1 MREMGNWREYF
12 IERLASDREA
22 AIDYLQLTLEEYQT
36 DGDLP
41 FFLKGLRTFIES
53 QGGVSE
59 LSKRTGIDAE
69 TLLYILS
76 GEDAPRLDMLRTML
90 NTFECRLIRKG
101 NSKSKGITLKN
112 LTDEQINMFVWGSE
126 SFFATSLFAEEKFNN
141 IFPELDNLY
150 SSSVL
155 AAPKGNLYHA
165 YSLLDVMSSNF
176 GMAFELKLK
185 CIQYFT
191 LNGIFHDHVLEN
203 LFNCLPKVTQDSL
216 SRYYREWIA
225 QCLYEKKFIKYVHSE
240 NQIVIPSI
248 TPIDNFKGL
257 LKFFDEIGLYNR
269 RFAFERFEST
279 EWSYAVLPSAFKGL
293 IKRLDS
299 FIRSFGIKSS
309 PSKSQSFFIPH
320 LIFDTES
327 AENYYEE
334 WGRGGTYQI
343 DPLSGNLDAIEDSF
357 LLARVPANSNV
368 PEMNPIIKQD
378 MRKKKKR

>member
-1 MREMGNWREYF
+1 M
-12 IERLASDREA
+12 
-22 AIDYLQLTLEEYQT
+22 
-36 DGDLP
+36 P
-41 FFLKGLRTFIES
+41 
-53 QGGVSE
+53 
-59 LSKRTGIDAE
+59 
-69 TLLYILS
+69 
-76 GEDAPRLDMLRTML
+76 
-90 NTFECRLIRKG
+90 
-101 NSKSKGITLKN
+101 
-112 LTDEQINMFVWGSE
+112 
-126 SFFATSLFAEEKFNN
+126 
-141 IFPELDNLY
+141 
-150 SSSVL
+150 
-155 AAPKGNLYHA
+155 
-165 YSLLDVMSSNF
+165 
-176 GMAFELKLK
+176 
-185 CIQYFT
+185 
-191 LNGIFHDHVLEN
+191 
-203 LFNCLPKVTQDSL
+203 FNCLPKVTQDSL
-216 SRYYREWIA
+216 SRYYRGWIA
-225 QCLYEKKFIKYVHSE
+225 QYLYEKKFIKYVHSE

-378 MRKKKKR
+378 IRKKKKR